1 MSTITIGFFPRE
13 RFSLAAESLQR
24 IFDYTCIPFNLIVV
38 DCNTPK
44 VYWQQMEQVL
54 RGRRNVN
61 VIHKNHYL
69 MPNQSCLC
77 PIFTIESMPIP
88 TWLFLL
94 PSLAAS
100 GALLSIRLCIA
111 FMAIMALANLLIA
124 GNLGNITMK

>member
-54 RGRRNVN
+54 RGRSNVN
-61 VIHKNHYL
+61 VIHN
-69 MPNQSCLC
+69 S
-77 PIFTIESMPIP
+77 
-88 TWLFLL
+88 
-94 PSLAAS
+94 A
-100 GALLSIRLCIA
+100 
-111 FMAIMALANLLIA
+111 
-124 GNLGNITMK
+124 